1 MRKDERT
8 KGEQTRQ
15 AIIER
20 AAPLFNQRGFAGC
33 SMADIMEVTGLE
45 KGGLYR
51 HFSSKEELAAEVFR
65 YAMQTAFDARS
76 IGDHPELDAIAKLR
90 LMVERFVTVPS
101 PLPGGC
107 PLLNTAIDTDDGN
120 PALRS
125 LVQEALSNWKS
136 RIRKIVQ
143 QGIAAGQINSS
154 ADPHS
159 IANLIISTLEG
170 ALMITRLEGNRRA
183 LHDAQH
189 SLELHLATLAAKP
202 TTRAA
207 RQRPAARQNR
217 ARQNKE
223 G

>member
-1 MRKDERT
+1 MS

-15 AIIER
+15 AIIEK

-33 SMADIMEVTGLE
+33 SMADIMEATGLE

-65 YAMQTAFDARS
+65 YAMQTAFDAR
-76 IGDHPELDAIAKLR
+76 GLGEEPEGDAITRLR
-90 LMVERFVTVPS
+90 LMVNRFVAIPS

-120 PALRS
+120 PMLLTLVKDAL
-125 LVQEALSNWKS
+125 AKWKS
-136 RIRKIVQ
+136 RIRRIVQ
-143 QGIAAGQINSS
+143 QGIDEGQIIGS
-154 ADPHS
+154 ADPQS

-183 LHDAQH
+183 LHDAQS
-189 SLELHLATLAAKP
+189 SLDTLLAMLAAKP
-202 TTRAA
+202 APRV
-207 RQRPAARQNR
+207 RKQNR
-217 ARQNKE
+217 RRPSHVK
-223 G
+223 